1 MNEDKLRNQL
11 WDIVSREF
19 DEFKKEQLQK
29 SKEEIF
35 ENAYKIS
42 TLSDFVDMCDP
53 ECGCLKINE
62 VKALIKEKYPAHA
75 LFHLREYCITVPRRG
90 KPFIRSW
97 LCGNRRLPFQLP
109 QCPRC
114 SPRAPGSESGA
125 LRNLLRPFRD
135 PARFRRSDQASG
147 WTGASFRFLPRR

>member
-19 DEFKKEQLQK
+19 DEFKKEQLQN

-62 VKALIKEKYPAHA
+62 VKALIKEKYPAHT
-75 LFHLREYCITVPRRG
+75 LYNFYMKSDDGGINDLYESIWY
-90 KPFIRSW
+90 
-97 LCGNRRLPFQLP
+97 RLNDL
-109 QCPRC
+109 
-114 SPRAPGSESGA
+114 AD
-125 LRNLLRPFRD
+125 RNNTNKTKDNFER
-135 PARFRRSDQASG
+135 
-147 WTGASFRFLPRR
+147 

>member
-11 WDIVSREF
+11 WDIVSKEF
-19 DEFKKEQLQK
+19 DEFKKEQLQN

-62 VKALIKEKYPAHA
+62 VKALILYESIWY
-75 LFHLREYCITVPRRG
+75 
-90 KPFIRSW
+90 
-97 LCGNRRLPFQLP
+97 RLNNL
-109 QCPRC
+109 
-114 SPRAPGSESGA
+114 AD
-125 LRNLLRPFRD
+125 RNNTNKTKDNFER
-135 PARFRRSDQASG
+135 
-147 WTGASFRFLPRR
+147 